1 MDNQPHP
8 GKHSVQTEQA
18 HQFCSGWQRFS
29 GTSDRGKGGVMRFD
43 LLARRILVPALGLAL
58 AATVAACSSSGS
70 SSSNAAAPPATSPSA
85 AAPSSSGGGNRPAL
99 PQIPPNSATS
109 FTSTP

>member
-70 SSSNAAAPPATSPSA
+70 SSSNAATPAATSASA
-85 AAPSSSGGGNRPAL
+85 AAPSSSGGRHSAAVT
-99 PQIPPNSATS
+99 QITANWET
-109 FTSTP
+109 